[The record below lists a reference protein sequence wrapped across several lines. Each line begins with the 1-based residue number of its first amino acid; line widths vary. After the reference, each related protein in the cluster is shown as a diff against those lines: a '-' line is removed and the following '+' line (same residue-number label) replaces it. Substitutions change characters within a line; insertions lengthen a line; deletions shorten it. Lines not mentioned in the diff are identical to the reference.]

1 MPVLISGVLKDATGT
16 PVQNCTIQLKACR
29 TSTTVVVNTVA
40 SENPDDAG
48 RYSMDVEQGQY
59 TVTLLVEGYPP
70 SHAGVITVY
79 DDSKP
84 GTLNDFL
91 GAMTEDDV
99 RPEALRR
106 FEAMVEEVARQA
118 SEASRNATVAG
129 QASEQAQTSAG
140 QAAESATAAVNAVG
154 AAEASATQA
163 ASSAASAESSAGTA
177 TTKAGEAS
185 ASAASA
191 DTARTAAAA
200 SAAAAKTSE
209 ANADASRT
217 AAGDSAAAAAASAT
231 AAQTSAARAG
241 ASETAA
247 KTSETQAAS
256 SAGDAG
262 ASATAAAASEKAAKT
277 SETSARTSETNAATS
292 ASTAAAS
299 ATAASSSASE
309 ASSHAAASDTSASL
323 AAQSSTAAG
332 AAATRAEDAAKRAE
346 DIADVISLED
356 ASLTKKGIVKL
367 SSATDS
373 DSEALAA
380 TPKAVKDVMSETQ
393 TKAPLD
399 SPAFTGTPTTPTP
412 PDDAKGLQTANAE
425 FVRKLIAALV
435 GSVPES
441 LDTLQELAD
450 ALGNDPNFAT
460 TIVNKL
466 AGKQPLDD
474 TLTALSGKS
483 VDGLIEY
490 VGLRE
495 TINRAG
501 DALQKSQNGAD
512 IPDKKQFARTIGAVT
527 STSVTFGESGWFK
540 IATVFM
546 PQATS
551 TAVIK
556 LYGGSGYNVGS
567 FEQAAISELVLRAG
581 NGSPVG
587 ITATLWRRSPAAAN
601 EIAWINTSGDSYDI
615 YINIGR
621 YAYGLIAQY
630 DYTSNAGVILHTSP
644 EFSETKPA
652 NATNGQTYT
661 LFNSLMKPT
670 ASDVGALP
678 ITGGRL
684 NGSLG
689 IGTDNALGG
698 NSIVF
703 GDNDTGFKWHS
714 DGVLGIY
721 ANNAQVGYIDN
732 SGLHMLADIRTTGTV
747 RAGNVKNI
755 ALTSSNN
762 STLNAQFHL
771 WGDGN
776 RPTVIELDDDQGWHL
791 YSQRNPDGSIRFMV
805 NGEIFSTGSIHAG
818 ANTISTD
825 GNIYGSLWGGWLNDW
840 INNTIINRYVQDV
853 RLGGIEYAQAWNGPG
868 FHDTPGYV
876 ITGVTNGNSDELIDG
891 VHRRPLQKLIGGVW
905 YNVASI

>member
-16 PVQNCTIQLKACR
+16 AVQNCTIQLKACR
-29 TSTTVVVNTVA
+29 TSTTVIVNTVA
-40 SENPDDAG
+40 SENPDEAG

-91 GAMTEDDV
+91 GAMTEDDA
-99 RPEALRR
+99 RPEALLR

-118 SEASRNATVAG
+118 SEASRNATAAG

-140 QAAESATAAVNAVG
+140 QAAESATAAVNAAG

-185 ASAASA
+185 VSAESA

-200 SAAAAKTSE
+200 SAAEAKTSE

-231 AAQTSAARAG
+231 AAQTSAKRAG

-247 KTSETQAAS
+247 KMSETQAAS
-256 SAGDAG
+256 SAGEAG
-262 ASATAAAASEKAAKT
+262 ASATAAAASEKAAAA
-277 SETSARTSETNAATS
+277 SAAAAKTSETNAATS

-309 ASSHAAASDTSASL
+309 ASTHAAASDTSASL

-380 TPKAVKDVMSETQ
+380 TPKAVKAVMSEAQ

-460 TIVNKL
+460 TVLNKL
-466 AGKQPLDD
+466 AGKQPLDE

-490 VGLRE
+490 IGLKE
-495 TINRAG
+495 TINLAAG
-501 DALQKSQNGAD
+501 ALQKDQNGAD

-556 LYGGSGYNVGS
+556 LYGGSGFNVGS

-630 DYTSNAGVILHTSP
+630 DCTSNAGVILHTNP
-644 EFSETKPA
+644 EFSETKPT

-670 ASDVGALP
+670 AGDVEALSVN
-678 ITGGRL
+678 GGRL
-684 NGSLG
+684 NGPLG

-698 NSIVF
+698 NSIAL
-703 GDNDTGFKWHS
+703 GDNDTGFKQNG
-714 DGVLGIY
+714 DGILDTY
-721 ANNAQVGYIDN
+721 ANNQHTVRVTPGEMQV
-732 SGLHMLADIRTTGTV
+732 LGTI
-747 RAGNVKNI
+747 RAGNTKRLS
-755 ALTSSNN
+755 LTSSNG
-762 STLNAQFHL
+762 STLNAGFNL
-771 WGDGN
+771 WGDAN
-776 RPTVIELDDDQGWHL
+776 RPTVIELDDDQGW
-791 YSQRNPDGSIRFMV
+791 QF
-805 NGEIFSTGSIHAG
+805 FS
-818 ANTISTD
+818 
-825 GNIYGSLWGGWLNDW
+825 
-840 INNTIINRYVQDV
+840 
-853 RLGGIEYAQAWNGPG
+853 
-868 FHDTPGYV
+868 
-876 ITGVTNGNSDELIDG
+876 
-891 VHRRPLQKLIGGVW
+891 
-905 YNVASI
+905 

>member
-1 MPVLISGVLKDATGT
+1 
-16 PVQNCTIQLKACR
+16 IQLKACR

-59 TVTLLVEGYPP
+59 TVTLLVDGYPP

-118 SEASRNATVAG
+118 SEASRNATAAG

-140 QAAESATAAVNAVG
+140 QAAESATATVNAAG

-163 ASSAASAESSAGTA
+163 ASSAASAESSTGTA

-209 ANADASRT
+209 ANADASRI

-262 ASATAAAASEKAAKT
+262 ASATAAAASEKAAAA
-277 SETSARTSETNAATS
+277 SAAAAKISETNAATS

-309 ASSHAAASDTSASL
+309 ASNHAAASDTSASL

-380 TPKAVKDVMSETQ
+380 TPKAVKTVMGEVQ
-393 TKAPLD
+393 AKAPLD
-399 SPAFTGTPTTPTP
+399 SPALTGMPTAPTP
-412 PDDAKGLQTANAE
+412 ETTAAGIEIATAAFVAAKVAQ
-425 FVRKLIAALV
+425 LV
-435 GSVPES
+435 GSAPET
-441 LDTLQELAD
+441 LDTLKELAD

-460 TIVNKL
+460 TVLNKL

-495 TINRAG
+495 TISRAT
-501 DALQKSQNGAD
+501 DAMQKDQNGDD
-512 IPDKKQFARTIGAVT
+512 IPDKTRFARTIGAVT
-527 STSVTFGESGWFK
+527 STCITFNDASGWYK
-540 IATVFM
+540 IATVVM

-587 ITATLWRRSPAAAN
+587 ITATLWKRSPN
-601 EIAWINTSGDSYDI
+601 CVLECAWINTSGDTYDI
-615 YINIGR
+615 YINIGQ
-621 YAYGLIAQY
+621 YAYYLIAQY
-630 DYTSNAGVILHTSP
+630 DYTGNANVTLHSTPEYSSVQPGNSTS
-644 EFSETKPA
+644 
-652 NATNGQTYT
+652 GQTYT
-661 LFNSLMKPT
+661 IYSSLMKPT
-670 ASDVGALP
+670 AGDVGALP
-678 ITGGRL
+678 VTGGRL
-684 NGSLG
+684 NGPLG
-689 IGTDNALGG
+689 IGTDNVLGG
-698 NSIVF
+698 NSIVL
-703 GDNDTGFKWHS
+703 GDNDTGFKQ
-714 DGVLGIY
+714 DGDGILDTYANSQHTVRVAPGEMMVLGAI
-721 ANNAQVGYIDN
+721 
-732 SGLHMLADIRTTGTV
+732 
-747 RAGNVKNI
+747 RAGKEKKLS
-755 ALTSSNN
+755 LTSNNN
-762 STLNAQFHL
+762 STMTATFNL
-771 WGDGN
+771 WGDAN
-776 RPTVIELDDDQGWHL
+776 RPTVIELDDDQGWQL
-791 YSQRNPDGSIRFMV
+791 YSQRNPDGSVLFTV
-805 NGEIFSTGSIHAG
+805 NGDITANVLRAGGAIYQNNGDIF
-818 ANTISTD
+818 
-825 GNIYGSLWGGWLNDW
+825 GSLWGNGWLSTW
-840 INNTIINRYVQDV
+840 INNNLVLDVQ
-853 RLGGIEYAQAWNGPG
+853 LGAGTSVTTWNNAGSWPN
-868 FHDTPGYV
+868 TPGYV
-876 ITGVTNGNSDELIDG
+876 VTSVWKDYQGENIDG
-891 VHRRPLQKLIGGVW
+891 INYAPLQKRVGNQWYTVQGGTV
-905 YNVASI
+905 

>member
-1 MPVLISGVLKDATGT
+1 MPVLISGVLKDGTGT
-16 PVQNCTIQLKACR
+16 PIQNCTIQLKASR

-140 QAAESATAAVNAVG
+140 QAAESATAAVNAAG

-209 ANADASRT
+209 ANADVSRT

-262 ASATAAAASEKAAKT
+262 ASVTAAAASEKAAAA
-277 SETSARTSETNAATS
+277 SAAAAKTSETNAATS

-309 ASSHAAASDTSASL
+309 ASTHAAASDTSASL

-380 TPKAVKDVMSETQ
+380 TPKAVHAVMDEVQ

-399 SPAFTGTPTTPTP
+399 SPVFTGTPTTPTP

-460 TIVNKL
+460 TVLNKL

-483 VDGLIEY
+483 IEGLIEY

-495 TINRAG
+495 TINHAA
-501 DALQKSQNGAD
+501 DALQKSQNGGD
-512 IPDKKQFARTIGAVT
+512 IPDKKQFARTISAVT
-527 STSVTFGESGWFK
+527 STTITLGESGWFK

-546 PQATS
+546 PQSTS

-556 LYGGSGYNVGS
+556 LYGGSGFNVGS
-567 FEQAAISELVLRAG
+567 FEQSTISELVLRAG

-587 ITATLWRRSPAAAN
+587 ITATLWKRSPN
-601 EIAWINTSGDSYDI
+601 GVLECAWINTSGGNYDI
-615 YINIGR
+615 YVRINQ
-621 YAYGLIAQY
+621 YAYWLIAQY
-630 DYTSNAGVILHTSP
+630 DYTGNANVTLYNAP
-644 EFSETKPA
+644 EYSETKPA

-661 LFNSLMKPT
+661 LYNSMMKPT
-670 ASDVGALP
+670 AGDVEALSVN
-678 ITGGRL
+678 GGRL
-684 NGSLG
+684 NGALG
-689 IGTDNALGG
+689 IGTDNVLGG
-698 NSIVF
+698 SSIVF
-703 GDNDTGFKWHS
+703 GDNDTGFKQNG
-714 DGVLGIY
+714 DGILDTFANSQHTVRVAPGEMQVLGAI
-721 ANNAQVGYIDN
+721 
-732 SGLHMLADIRTTGTV
+732 
-747 RAGNVKNI
+747 RAGNAKRMTM
-755 ALTSSNN
+755 TSSNN
-762 STLNAQFHL
+762 SVLNAQFNL

-791 YSQRNPDGSIRFMV
+791 YSQRNTDGSIQFVV
-805 NGEIFSTGSIHAG
+805 NGQVIPD
-818 ANTISTD
+818 NY
-825 GNIYGSLWGGWLNDW
+825 GNFDARYLTSGNVYTKGESD
-840 INNTIINRYVQDV
+840 NRYVQNIQRGAPVWPGKVD
-853 RLGGIEYAQAWNGPG
+853 EYGPAEAPAGCFLTQAR
-868 FHDTPGYV
+868 HDPTTAY
-876 ITGVTNGNSDELIDG
+876 GVTFAY
-891 VHRRPLQKLIGGVW
+891 RPLQMWVGNGWRTING
-905 YNVASI
+905 